1 MKSKTEST
9 QADPVVS
16 CNRITKAKL
25 MIKAANFPTSIK
37 SPVEVPNKF
46 SVEKGIMMKWDDF
59 WINDIVMGKQNV
71 RDRSCRFW

>member
-9 QADPVVS
+9 QTDLVVS

-37 SPVEVPNKF
+37 SLVEVPNKF
-46 SVEKGIMMKWDDF
+46 SFGKRIMKWDKF
-59 WINDIVMGKQNV
+59 
-71 RDRSCRFW
+71 

>member
-9 QADPVVS
+9 QDDLVVS

-25 MIKAANFPTSIK
+25 IIKAANFPTSIK

-46 SVEKGIMMKWDDF
+46 LVEKGIMMK
-59 WINDIVMGKQNV
+59 
-71 RDRSCRFW
+71 